1 MKCPYCG
8 TENNDQAISCVS
20 CGGTLRLNYQS
31 NPASPNQQ
39 ANNGQQGYYG
49 QQPYGQQGYGQQGY
63 GQQGYGQPPY
73 GQPGYG
79 QPPYGQPPYGQQG
92 YGQPGYYGQSNP
104 YAMNRDDAS
113 AGMKV
118 LCFFIPLIGL
128 IMYFTEKNSY
138 PNKAKSL
145 LKMALIG
152 WGVSIGASIL
162 VSVLSAVFGYTVYS
176 NYYTMIAP
184 FLCLFP

>member
-63 GQQGYGQPPY
+63 GQPP
-73 GQPGYG
+73 
-79 QPPYGQPPYGQQG
+79 